1 MAVAV
6 EMTFKGATTE
16 QYDKV
21 MELMGLSPGAPGPR
35 GALFHWCAATDD
47 GLRITDVWESEAE
60 FGKFAEEQIGP
71 YSAQAGIPNPPEVV
85 FTPLHNYFLPG

>member
-21 MELMGLSPGAPGPR
+21 MELMGLSPGAPGPK
-35 GALFHWCAATDD
+35 GALFHWCAKTDE

-71 YSAQAGIPNPPEVV
+71 YMQQVGYEGEPAITVRPV
-85 FTPLHNYFLPG
+85 HNHLGA